1 MKIMYQFTEDCL
13 IGIPE
18 IDREHEKLFRLIN
31 EIFEL
36 LHNDRLKD
44 KYREIRKILAELKR
58 YTEEHFANEESY
70 MESIRDPE
78 LEMQKKEHEEFRQKI
93 AALDVSEIE
102 EAETQQETLEDLM
115 RYLTRWLYHHILGSD
130 ILIGKMPPAKEWHEK
145 EKPCAFTEEYRT
157 GIALVDEQHER
168 LFEIIGE
175 ANELVKAE
183 LLHDKFD
190 KIVDILCELR
200 EYTKEHFKA
209 EEEYMESIQY
219 SGLEAQQVQ
228 HDAFVA
234 KLDGLDLDQVDD
246 NQQEYLEELLEFLF
260 SWLSNH
266 ILKVDK
272 LIGA

>member
-58 YTEEHFANEESY
+58 YTEEHFANEEFY

-157 GIALVDEQHER
+157 GINLVDEQHER

>member
-1 MKIMYQFTEDCL
+1 MRIMYQFTEDCL

-31 EIFEL
+31 EVFEL

-44 KYREIRKILAELKR
+44 KYREIRKILTELKR

-78 LEMQKKEHEEFRQKI
+78 LEMQKKEHKAFCEKI
-93 AALDVSEIE
+93 ATLDVTDIE
-102 EAETQQETLEDLM
+102 EVTDQQETLEDLM
-115 RYLTRWLYHHILGSD
+115 QYLTRWLYHHILGSD

-272 LIGA
+272 LIGV

>member
-157 GIALVDEQHER
+157 GITFVDEQHER

>member
-145 EKPCAFTEEYRT
+145 EKPCAFTEKYLT

>member
-1 MKIMYQFTEDCL
+1 MRIMYQFTEDCL

-31 EIFEL
+31 EVFEL

-44 KYREIRKILAELKR
+44 KYREIRKILTELKR

-78 LEMQKKEHEEFRQKI
+78 LEMQKKEHKAFCEKI
-93 AALDVSEIE
+93 AALDVTDIE
-102 EAETQQETLEDLM
+102 EVTDQQETLEDLM
-115 RYLTRWLYHHILGSD
+115 QYLTRWLYHHILGSD

-272 LIGA
+272 LIGV